1 MDNLTDEVV
10 NLLKVLSDYTR
21 LNILELLKENKM
33 YSNAIQKK
41 LNKSQSTI
49 SQQLGILL
57 DADIITY
64 EKKGKKNLYSI
75 KNPQILKI
83 LASVERY
90 ILNQKKEK
98 LKSLT
103 DFDIYDTLF

>member
-1 MDNLTDEVV
+1 MDNLNNEVV

-21 LNILELLKENKM
+21 LNILELLKERKM
-33 YSNAIQKK
+33 YSSSIQKK
-41 LNKSQSTI
+41 LKKSQSTI

-57 DADIITY
+57 DADIIKY
-64 EKKGKKNLYSI
+64 EKKGKKNFYSI
-75 KNPQILKI
+75 KNPQVLKI